1 MALWGLE
8 NEGLMSIKELVLYS
22 SPYLTLPF
30 YSYGEV
36 ERLSSPYV
44 GTAFA
49 LYDEGLI
56 SYLTSY
62 SYRPTRVHLLGS
74 DWVLGLVHSDDE
86 ALYLYGI
93 VTLYPSRRSSVAT
106 PPTPSTFPP
115 PHPYYSRIGLLYW

>member
-1 MALWGLE
+1 
-8 NEGLMSIKELVLYS
+8 MSIKELVLYA

-49 LYDEGLI
+49 LYDEGMI

-62 SYRPTRVHLLGS
+62 SYCPTRVHLLGS

-93 VTLYPSRRSSVAT
+93 VTLYPSRRSFVAT